1 MVYGSSILA
10 RPIPQ
15 QEVNGPSAYYLLFV
29 NTNSDDSTPDCMSRN
44 SEPLK
49 IIGLSF
55 IILAVFSLISPE
67 LQVKLGLK
75 KPFDLFSDFRKLTTE
90 SKPVA
95 SKKNDSLPATKP
107 ASIPHFVDFS
117 SKETDQS
124 LEQFFKKLQALK
136 KGKRKKVR
144 IGYFGDSMIE
154 GDLITQNIR
163 QILQSTY
170 GGHGVG
176 FVPITSVVAGFRQTV
191 QHTFSQ
197 NWIDQNFQNAKK
209 IPFHFL
215 SGHQFKANESAWVE
229 YGAVKQKQLNTLPN
243 PTLLCAKN
251 EQAIL
256 IQMNAE
262 ELSLNPNKAFNA
274 FRLSENDKLN
284 KIKLNFPQ
292 GASGIY
298 GICFESDSGLVLDNF
313 SFRGSSGLE
322 LNCMKSDAM
331 AELFNARPY
340 DLLILHYGPNLLFKP
355 LNTDFS
361 YYKKQ
366 LKKTLTHL
374 KKNSPG
380 CAILL
385 ISSAD
390 KSYRSKEGK
399 WITAPGVE
407 PLIAVQKELAE
418 ELGFGFINLYELM
431 GGNGTMTKW
440 VEQKPVLAYKDY
452 THFNN
457 SGAAYIG
464 KLLAKKLQ
472 QNNHEQKPN

>member
-90 SKPVA
+90 SKPVT

-163 QILQSTY
+163 QILQSNY

-176 FVPITSVVAGFRQTV
+176 FVPITSVVAGFRQTI
-191 QHTFSQ
+191 QHKFSP

-215 SGHQFKANESAWVE
+215 SGHQFKPLNLL
-229 YGAVKQKQLNTLPN
+229 GLNTAQSN
-243 PTLLCAKN
+243 KN
-251 EQAIL
+251 DL
-256 IQMNAE
+256 IPYPIQLYFVQKMS
-262 ELSLNPNKAFNA
+262 ELSC
-274 FRLSENDKLN
+274 FR
-284 KIKLNFPQ
+284 
-292 GASGIY
+292 
-298 GICFESDSGLVLDNF
+298 
-313 SFRGSSGLE
+313 
-322 LNCMKSDAM
+322 
-331 AELFNARPY
+331 
-340 DLLILHYGPNLLFKP
+340 
-355 LNTDFS
+355 
-361 YYKKQ
+361 
-366 LKKTLTHL
+366 
-374 KKNSPG
+374 
-380 CAILL
+380 
-385 ISSAD
+385 
-390 KSYRSKEGK
+390 
-399 WITAPGVE
+399 
-407 PLIAVQKELAE
+407 
-418 ELGFGFINLYELM
+418 
-431 GGNGTMTKW
+431 
-440 VEQKPVLAYKDY
+440 
-452 THFNN
+452 
-457 SGAAYIG
+457 
-464 KLLAKKLQ
+464 
-472 QNNHEQKPN
+472 